1 METFLKILQ
10 HHANMSINET
20 KSSEINFTEIRSP
33 KNGTGLWTPEENH
46 RQKLDESNTSPF
58 TGIPNYQLLFY
69 MKTIRKKYE
78 EVLELSKRK
87 ETEEYSQEKTNE
99 YPFQSYVH
107 HKFDYIY
114 KTIIEN
120 IFLRKQHKDDIEN
133 IFFKTQRTYHIIKRV
148 LYRYRF
154 YKAPTR
160 IQTDLCLN
168 AIDLHHVNTFILYKN
183 KVKYCF
189 TVRDLIHIITNSI
202 THCYDFFSEPTEPK
216 NPYTNIPFTKADL
229 YNMYFCM
236 KKSSHIISPFI
247 TSFFMSNLDI
257 DLFSLNNEA
266 AIREVSIKN
275 FVMNSTINQLYIE
288 IKEMIDDYFE
298 ISMIVSTNL
307 KMKKKEYK
315 TIVVDNEFPKERLV
329 NIMRP
334 YLYMYLMSTEY
345 ITGTEKRAI
354 AKRIFKH
361 MIRRFI
367 NFNPNFGRKCINKVF
382 CTTKE
387 GGPFSFITKLE
398 TTYKDEHPSMTMKET
413 ENLFSKF
420 STLKYG
426 NDDLMENTYQYIET
440 RTRRTRLDTRNRRTS
455 VPINNQIP
463 SLIPSTIDTTNV
475 VFESPPLPRSPSPLL
490 PIIQQTA
497 IDLLEETS
505 SASEE
510 SSMDYSYSYES
521 NNDPPSRQNNLD
533 PIVRNDEVYDIS
545 FLFESPT
552 ELETNNT
559 YSNSSEQSSQEL
571 EEVTRTKIILQEI
584 KEIVNK
590 ILSVVIPEY
599 SNQGIEH
606 IDITENY
613 T

>member
-10 HHANMSINET
+10 HHANISINET
-20 KSSEINFTEIRSP
+20 KSSEINFTEIRSQE
-33 KNGTGLWTPEENH
+33 LEEFAK
-46 RQKLDESNTSPF
+46 QSCLSNPS
-58 TGIPNYQLLFY
+58 IPNYQLLFY

-120 IFLRKQHKDDIEN
+120 IFLNKQHKDDIEN
-133 IFFKTQRTYHIIKRV
+133 IFFKTQRTYHIIKRA

-168 AIDLHHVNTFILYKN
+168 AIDIHHINTFILYKN

-189 TVRDLIHIITNSI
+189 AVRDLIHIIITAITNSFE
-202 THCYDFFSEPTEPK
+202 FFMEPIDPK

-236 KKSSHIISPFI
+236 KKSSHIIPPFI
-247 TSFFMSNLDI
+247 TSFFILNFDL
-257 DLFSLNNEA
+257 DLFTLNNEG
-266 AIREVSIKN
+266 AIRENTIKKY
-275 FVMNSTINQLYIE
+275 VMNSTINQLYIE
-288 IKEMIDDYFE
+288 IMEMIDDYFE
-298 ISMIVSTNL
+298 ISMIVFSTKL

-315 TIVVDNEFPKERLV
+315 TIVVDKEFPKERLV
-329 NIMRP
+329 NIMCP

-420 STLKYG
+420 NTLKYG
-426 NDDLMENTYQYIET
+426 NDDLMENTDQYIET
-440 RTRRTRLDTRNRRTS
+440 RTRRTRQDTRNRRTS

-475 VFESPPLPRSPSPLL
+475 VFESPPLPRTPSPLPSPLL

-510 SSMDYSYSYES
+510 SSMDYSYSYSYER
-521 NNDPPSRQNNLD
+521 NND

-545 FLFESPT
+545 FLFESPI

-559 YSNSSEQSSQEL
+559 YSNFSEQSSQEL

-599 SNQGIEH
+599 SNQGIGNIEH

>member
-10 HHANMSINET
+10 HHANISINET

-69 MKTIRKKYE
+69 MKTIRKRYE

-120 IFLRKQHKDDIEN
+120 IFLSKQYKDDIEN

-154 YKAPTR
+154 NKAPTK

-168 AIDLHHVNTFILYKN
+168 
-183 KVKYCF
+183 
-189 TVRDLIHIITNSI
+189 VRDLIHIITNSI

-426 NDDLMENTYQYIET
+426 NDDLMENTDQYIET

-475 VFESPPLPRSPSPLL
+475 VFESPPLPPSPSPLL

-545 FLFESPT
+545 FLFESPI

-606 IDITENY
+606 IDITEN
-613 T
+613 